1 MTGAI
6 LLETTQAEFRKAAS
20 VTMTGF
26 ALKDGHRATFAVSAD
41 RAGSCTVTSTQEGQ
55 GPSRVLQVR
64 EETFVRMDP
73 QAFALEWGAATAAK
87 FGGRWVRLPPGRK
100 LDDVGGFCDLMTV
113 PVVGTADPAEQ
124 AISGGGLSVGGTR
137 TVSFLV
143 TGPDNPP
150 FLGYIAAEGPPR
162 PVRVESQAYDF
173 QVDFSDYDV
182 PVRVTAPA
190 ADQVVDLAA
199 LTEQIQ

>member
-1 MTGAI
+1 
-6 LLETTQAEFRKAAS
+6 
-20 VTMTGF
+20 
-26 ALKDGHRATFAVSAD
+26 
-41 RAGSCTVTSTQEGQ
+41 
-55 GPSRVLQVR
+55 
-64 EETFVRMDP
+64 
-73 QAFALEWGAATAAK
+73 
-87 FGGRWVRLPPGRK
+87 
-100 LDDVGGFCDLMTV
+100 MTV

-124 AISGGGLSVGGTR
+124 TLSGGGLSVGGTK

-143 TGPDNPP
+143 TGPDAGPP
-150 FLGYIAAEGPPR
+150 FLAYVATEGPPR

-182 PVRVTAPA
+182 PVPVTAPP